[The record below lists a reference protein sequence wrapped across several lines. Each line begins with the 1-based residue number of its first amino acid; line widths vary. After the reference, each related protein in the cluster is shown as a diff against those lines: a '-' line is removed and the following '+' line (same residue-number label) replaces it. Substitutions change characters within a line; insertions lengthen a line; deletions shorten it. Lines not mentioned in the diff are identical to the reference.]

1 MGIKPGGGLM
11 HRKDDDITILL
22 IIATAITILFVALV
36 LCGEKLLP
44 EVWQI
49 LLIP

>member
-1 MGIKPGGGLM
+1 MK
-11 HRKDDDITILL
+11 KDDDMTILL
-22 IIATAITILFVALV
+22 VIATILTIGFAVFV

-49 LLIP
+49 LLGV